1 MQIFNVIW
9 IFFQSEGNNIST
21 DISPSIIWLSIGAL
35 LVFLEIVMLQGV
47 GFLFAAL
54 GAISVGAF
62 LIFGLIDDLVH
73 QFILFFAA
81 TAFWTALLWRPL
93 KQFITGRNSGFNDMV
108 GSTAIV
114 YDKPLEIGKIGQ
126 VKWSGT
132 IMKCELVAEA
142 LSGENTIDQ
151 GCEVT
156 ITGVSKGILMV
167 RAKQ

>member
-1 MQIFNVIW
+1 MF
-9 IFFQSEGNNIST
+9 
-21 DISPSIIWLSIGAL
+21 
-35 LVFLEIVMLQGV
+35 QGV

-81 TAFWTALLWRPL
+81 TAFWTALFWRPL
-93 KQFITGRNSGFNDMV
+93 KQFIAGRNSGFNDMV

-142 LSGENTIDQ
+142 QGEDTIDQ
-151 GCEVT
+151 GSEVT

-167 RAKQ
+167 RAKP

>member
-1 MQIFNVIW
+1 MF
-9 IFFQSEGNNIST
+9 
-21 DISPSIIWLSIGAL
+21 
-35 LVFLEIVMLQGV
+35 QGV

-73 QFILFFAA
+73 QFILFFAS
-81 TAFWTALLWRPL
+81 TAFWTALFWRPL
-93 KQFITGRNSGFNDMV
+93 KQFIAGRNSGFNDMV
-108 GSTAIV
+108 GTTAIV

-167 RAKQ
+167 RVQSNKV

>member
-1 MQIFNVIW
+1 MF
-9 IFFQSEGNNIST
+9 
-21 DISPSIIWLSIGAL
+21 
-35 LVFLEIVMLQGV
+35 QGV

-73 QFILFFAA
+73 QFILFFAS
-81 TAFWTALLWRPL
+81 TAFWTALFWRPL
-93 KQFITGRNSGFNDMV
+93 KQFIAGRDSGFNDMV

-142 LSGENTIDQ
+142 LGENRIDQ
-151 GCEVT
+151 GNEVT

>member
-1 MQIFNVIW
+1 MF
-9 IFFQSEGNNIST
+9 
-21 DISPSIIWLSIGAL
+21 
-35 LVFLEIVMLQGV
+35 QGV

-73 QFILFFAA
+73 QFILFFAS
-81 TAFWTALLWRPL
+81 TAFLTALFWRPL
-93 KQFITGRNSGFNDMV
+93 KQFIAGRASGFNDMV

-126 VKWSGT
+126 IKWSGT

-142 LSGENTIDQ
+142 PGD
-151 GCEVT
+151 
-156 ITGVSKGILMV
+156 
-167 RAKQ
+167 

>member
-1 MQIFNVIW
+1 M
-9 IFFQSEGNNIST
+9 
-21 DISPSIIWLSIGAL
+21 
-35 LVFLEIVMLQGV
+35 VFLEIVMFQGV

-62 LIFGLIDDLVH
+62 LIFGLIDNLVH

-81 TAFWTALLWRPL
+81 TAFWTALFWRPL
-93 KQFITGRNSGFNDMV
+93 KQFIAGRDSGFNDMV

-126 VKWSGT
+126 IKWSGT

-142 LSGENTIDQ
+142 PGENTIDQ
-151 GCEVT
+151 GSEVT

>member
-1 MQIFNVIW
+1 M
-9 IFFQSEGNNIST
+9 FQGI
-21 DISPSIIWLSIGAL
+21 
-35 LVFLEIVMLQGV
+35 

-142 LSGENTIDQ
+142 PGEKTIDQ
-151 GCEVT
+151 GSEVT